1 MELPPTLAAE
11 QAIFRQNMTLA
22 VIKSSADAQKAVANI
37 LEQSLTV
44 GPAARGANL
53 NLSA

>member
-1 MELPPTLAAE
+1 MELPPTTAAE
-11 QAIFRQNMTLA
+11 IALTRQNVALS
-22 VIKSSADAQKAVANI
+22 VIKSSAQAEKAVANI

-44 GPAARGANL
+44 GPAARGTNL